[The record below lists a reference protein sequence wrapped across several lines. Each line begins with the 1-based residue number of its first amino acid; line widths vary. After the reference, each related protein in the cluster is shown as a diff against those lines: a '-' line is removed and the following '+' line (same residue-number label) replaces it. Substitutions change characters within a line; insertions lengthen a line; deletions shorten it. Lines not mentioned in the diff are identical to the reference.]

1 VSEYLTPEED
11 TIGRP
16 IEEDPESA
24 REDVGLEPEEGEKPE
39 DAPLERERATES

>member
-1 VSEYLTPEED
+1 MSEYLTPEED

-39 DAPLERERATES
+39 GAPLEREHATEN

>member
-1 VSEYLTPEED
+1 MSEYRIPEED

-16 IEEDPESA
+16 VEEDPENA

-39 DAPLERERATES
+39 GAPLEREQATES

>member
-1 VSEYLTPEED
+1 MSEYLTPEED

-39 DAPLERERATES
+39 GAPVKREHATEN